1 MPVKI
6 IKAQKIPDSGRVFSV
21 DDELA
26 RFCLNFP
33 QYTLADAR
41 KMPFHRIVQMMRVAR
56 QEYGRKMYD
65 LTTAIC
71 SPHSKSGPSKVLE
84 YFKELSQNG

>member
-6 IKAQKIPDSGRVFSV
+6 IKAQKIPQSSQPVTV
-21 DDELA
+21 DDELT
-26 RFCLNFP
+26 RFCLYFS
-33 QYTLADAR
+33 QYTLSDAR
-41 KMPFHRIVQMMRVAR
+41 KMPYKRIVQMLRVAR

-71 SPHSKSGPSKVLE
+71 SPHSKGGPARVLE